1 MMSMQSI
8 RSFIGIDFDE
18 NTKAAFLKI
27 QREKLK
33 LHEFTSV
40 KVVNPGTAHITLS
53 FLGQIGLSEASR
65 LSEAL
70 RSISYHPFCV
80 TFRGVDV
87 FPNKRRM
94 RVIYIGILPSEDL
107 KELYGLLTA
116 ALPKKYFPDR
126 RFDPHVTV
134 GRVKRFVP
142 SELNAL
148 AHTVSALS
156 TYHVG
161 RFNVSAFQLKKSTL
175 TPKGPIYETLEEF
188 RL

>member
-8 RSFIGIDFDE
+8 RSFIGIDFDD

-27 QREKLK
+27 QREMLK

-40 KVVNPGTAHITLS
+40 RVVSPGTAHITLS
-53 FLGQIGLSEASR
+53 FLGHVKLSEASR
-65 LSEAL
+65 ISEVL
-70 RSISYHPFCV
+70 RSISYHPFCI

-87 FPNKRRM
+87 FPNKRKM
-94 RVIYIGILPSEDL
+94 RVIYIGILPSKDL
-107 KELYGLLTA
+107 KELYGLLAT
-116 ALPKKYFPDR
+116 ALPKRYFPDR

-142 SELNAL
+142 SEQNAL
-148 AHTVSALS
+148 ADTISALS

-175 TPKGPIYETLEEF
+175 TSKGPIYETLEEF
-188 RL
+188 KL